1 MVISLMNFL
10 NTNISDILKVDGG
23 HCMVTPRLHHAASQP
38 PLLCSSIELEDLVIV
53 VVTTIVIVAV
63 IATWDANICGWIQGR
78 SQAHNNA
85 LCSHL

>member
-1 MVISLMNFL
+1 MVISLMNFH

-53 VVTTIVIVAV
+53 VVATIVVVAV
-63 IATWDANICGWIQGR
+63 IATWDANICRYTGPKLTIM
-78 SQAHNNA
+78 
-85 LCSHL
+85 